1 MPGKKRTKKA
11 TRMMGGGSTKGTKKY
26 PRMMKRGGSAKR
38 GGRK

>member
-1 MPGKKRTKKA
+1 MPGKKRTNKA
-11 TRMMGGGSTKGTKKY
+11 PRMMGGGSTKGTKKY

>member
-1 MPGKKRTKKA
+1 
-11 TRMMGGGSTKGTKKY
+11 MMGGGSTKGTKKY